1 VTAGDIASGAGPFAT
16 ARKVAD
22 AVIYE
27 GYVLY
32 PYRASAAKNQL
43 RWQFGV
49 LAPRPFSERALS
61 EPWAMQT
68 ECVLEGPASAL
79 VRVQVR
85 FLRVQARLVQ
95 QAKLDEDDEFT
106 PVASLEVGGQLW
118 TTWDESTEHQI
129 ELGPLPVASLLLAG
143 RKESVG
149 SEIEFA
155 LEGREERERLRVG
168 SGKVVGRVVR
178 DLRPVSGR
186 VEVTAA
192 PIDGATGLTRLR
204 VRVENLTPW
213 LGGPDTKRD
222 ETVRNSLVAVHVLA
236 AVDDGRFISSL
247 DPPCYAERA
256 VAGCAN
262 IGSFPV
268 LIGEKGADD
277 VILSSP
283 IILYDHPEVA
293 PESEGDMFDATE
305 IDEILA
311 LRVLTLTEEEKREAR
326 RTDDLAASIIDRC
339 DAMPPEVFERLHG
352 AIRSL
357 RPSAQASA
365 HEPALPWW
373 DPEMDASVDPAHDTI
388 VLGSVE
394 VGKGAKVRLN
404 PTRRADAQ
412 DFFLAGR
419 SAVVAGIF
427 HDVDGEVHLAV
438 VLEDDPASEIHE
450 WYGRYLYFHPD
461 EVEVL
466 EGAS

>member
-1 VTAGDIASGAGPFAT
+1 
-16 ARKVAD
+16 
-22 AVIYE
+22 
-27 GYVLY
+27 
-32 PYRASAAKNQL
+32 
-43 RWQFGV
+43 
-49 LAPRPFSERALS
+49 
-61 EPWAMQT
+61 M
-68 ECVLEGPASAL
+68 
-79 VRVQVR
+79 
-85 FLRVQARLVQ
+85 
-95 QAKLDEDDEFT
+95 
-106 PVASLEVGGQLW
+106 
-118 TTWDESTEHQI
+118 
-129 ELGPLPVASLLLAG
+129 
-143 RKESVG
+143 
-149 SEIEFA
+149 
-155 LEGREERERLRVG
+155 
-168 SGKVVGRVVR
+168 
-178 DLRPVSGR
+178 
-186 VEVTAA
+186 
-192 PIDGATGLTRLR
+192 
-204 VRVENLTPW
+204 
-213 LGGPDTKRD
+213 
-222 ETVRNSLVAVHVLA
+222 LA

-247 DPPCYAERA
+247 DPPCYAESA